1 MNGKAAM
8 RKISGMAFTK
18 IVILI
23 LVLITK
29 TYVTTANN
37 VQCED
42 RLGWKD
48 SNNRTCDDIF
58 NLTSDERIDACAK
71 PDIIEG
77 STAFSACCG
86 KCEFSIEAC

>member
-1 MNGKAAM
+1 MNMNYGKTAPS
-8 RKISGMAFTK
+8 I
-18 IVILI
+18 ILI

-29 TYVTTANN
+29 TTAND